1 MIIDD
6 HKGYYPCVM
15 KYDWITALGYA
26 GNGRLVGFNLTDNQ
40 VQDHEKYNEN
50 CLWLDGKMYP
60 RPDWQLRGLHCLSRR
75 QPGLL

>member
-26 GNGRLVGFNLTDNQ
+26 GNGRLVGFNLNRQ
-40 VQDHEKYNEN
+40 S
-50 CLWLDGKMYP
+50 GAGP
-60 RPDWQLRGLHCLSRR
+60 REIQRELPVAGW
-75 QPGLL
+75 